1 LKRAKGLK
9 EEIGWKV
16 ESAVWKARDGDG
28 RADLN
33 GGEGVSCMRVLCIY
47 RTLLAAQKEEG
58 PQDSLPIIAYF
69 YEIGYLTGI

>member
-28 RADLN
+28 GADLN

-47 RTLLAAQKEEG
+47 RTLLAAQKE
-58 PQDSLPIIAYF
+58 
-69 YEIGYLTGI
+69 